1 MKKST
6 PYFLLIPAL
15 LFTIFVLVYPLF
27 QNLINSFRD
36 ISLVYG
42 TRGWVG
48 FANYFHILKD
58 SVFWLSFKNTA
69 LYAIVGTVC
78 SLLFGLGIALLLNI
92 KLGRIN
98 NIFKFIYTIPW
109 VISPAV
115 AGFAW
120 KWLLND
126 NFGIANYWLIQL
138 GIIKEG
144 ITWLGSADTAL
155 ASVIVAR
162 IWQFYPFAMVM
173 FLAGLQTIPQEQYEA
188 ADVDGASS
196 LKKFVHITLPN
207 LQSVTGVLLLLGII
221 WSFNDFNMVFVMT
234 RGGPIYSSMV
244 LPVLVREFSF
254 MQFDLGKGSAL
265 SILIFSLLISL
276 SFIYLTWLNQNEKDL
291 KPRITRTKRISLIMN
306 SRNLDN

>member
-6 PYFLLIPAL
+6 PYLLLVPAL

-27 QNLINSFRD
+27 QNVINSLRD

-42 TRGWVG
+42 TRGWIG
-48 FANYFHILKD
+48 LANYSHIIKD
-58 SVFWLSFKNTA
+58 RIFWLSLKNTA
-69 LYAIVGTVC
+69 LYAMLGTVC
-78 SLLFGLGIALLLNI
+78 SLLIGLGIALLLNI
-92 KLGRIN
+92 RLGRIN

-109 VISPAV
+109 VVSPVV

-126 NFGIANYWLIQL
+126 NFGIANYWLTRL

-144 ITWLGSADTAL
+144 LTWLGSADTAL
-155 ASVIVAR
+155 GCVIVAR
-162 IWQFYPFAMVM
+162 IWQFFPFAMVM

-188 ADVDGASS
+188 AEVDGASS
-196 LKKFVHITLPN
+196 FKKFIHITLPN
-207 LQSVTGVLLLLGII
+207 LQSVTGVLLLLGVI

-265 SILIFSLLISL
+265 SILIFTLLISL
-276 SFIYLTWLNQNEKDL
+276 SFIYLTWINKNQRDL
-291 KPRITRTKRISLIMN
+291 
-306 SRNLDN
+306 